1 MSNDKREPLGKSDY
15 VFEQPP
21 AWAVGPLEAVAMDL
35 TYDEA
40 HAALLG
46 LVGVLVALTWSV
58 VLRVEASTL
67 LIALVGIA
75 FGLKRLPN
83 NKPVAGRV
91 IRREPWYFSTVLVV
105 SLMLTLVGMEVL
117 A

>member
-1 MSNDKREPLGKSDY
+1 MSGDREPLKGTDY
-15 VFEQPP
+15 VYEEPP
-21 AWAVGPLEAVAMDL
+21 WWAVGPLERVSTDL

-46 LVGVLVALTWSV
+46 LVGVLVGLAWTV
-58 VLRVEASTL
+58 GLRVEASTL

-83 NKPVAGRV
+83 NAPVAGRV
-91 IRREPWYFSTVLVV
+91 VRREPWYFSTVLVV
-105 SLMLTLVGMEVL
+105 TLVATVAVMEVL

>member
-1 MSNDKREPLGKSDY
+1 MSNDNREPLSKSDY
-15 VFEQPP
+15 VFEQSP

-35 TYDEA
+35 TYDEV

-46 LVGVLVALTWSV
+46 LVGVLVALSWSV
-58 VLRVEASTL
+58 GLRVESATL

-83 NKPVAGRV
+83 NAPVAGRV
-91 IRREPWYFSTVLVV
+91 LRREPWYFSTVLVA
-105 SLMLTLVGMEVL
+105 SLVLTLVVTEVV